1 MHRLGP
7 VIFLA
12 YLGFFIP
19 LASSAQPDRT
29 TSSQAGKRTEAHSTE
44 KPKKTSTQKPPPQ
57 PAEKPSSAPSVPQ
70 AAPLPATPLPGPV
83 PVSSAVPTANN
94 ESPTHPWAL
103 WATAG
108 LACANTILLLLILFR
123 SKPFVTSTGPL
134 TSPSPNNQD
143 DLGRLS
149 RAFAGLHEALDKKD
163 EEIRRHQ
170 KGYDHKILKTL
181 LGRLVQVQLFLEGA
195 LSDKPPTQQGVQ
207 LVADELAMVLEEYG
221 IRTHEPKGEPYRT
234 TPGVATNPKTVPTD
248 RADLKGRIAEIRQKG
263 FFLKTPAGDEVLLP
277 AKVTI
282 YE

>member
-1 MHRLGP
+1 MLLLVRLSCVTGLILLLSHAAMAQNSRSASQP
-7 VIFLA
+7 SNKKSTETKQKATTDTLSSLPPA
-12 YLGFFIP
+12 K
-19 LASSAQPDRT
+19 ASSPT
-29 TSSQAGKRTEAHSTE
+29 NN
-44 KPKKTSTQKPPPQ
+44 PLPPPA
-57 PAEKPSSAPSVPQ
+57 PPLPKPDAAASAP
-70 AAPLPATPLPGPV
+70 TPLPQSYTQV
-83 PVSSAVPTANN
+83 PI
-94 ESPTHPWAL
+94 HPWIL
-103 WATAG
+103 GGIVGMTG
-108 LACANTILLLLILFR
+108 INTILLLFTLLR
-123 SKPFVTSTGPL
+123 PRATNSLPAPVPGS
-134 TSPSPNNQD
+134 SQNNLD
-143 DLGRLS
+143 DLHRLS

-207 LVADELAMVLEEYG
+207 SVADELAMVLEEYG

-248 RADLKGRIAEIRQKG
+248 RADLRGRIAEVRQKG